1 MALMS
6 MLMRKQGRGAMR
18 LLSAVVA
25 LALVVAH
32 AIGGYA
38 HAAGHNH
45 SKEPAACVF
54 QASSEMAAA
63 AEMSG
68 QADSEHCNVP
78 ANPGDALDFMCNG
91 GVAVLMMPSFV
102 CPDQNQPHASTVA
115 GGTPLLLPGSLDRP
129 PRSTVRA

>member
-6 MLMRKQGRGAMR
+6 MLMRKQGRGATR

-32 AIGGYA
+32 VVGGYA
-38 HAAGHNH
+38 HATGHNH
-45 SKEPAACVF
+45 AKESAACAF
-54 QASSEMAAA
+54 QDSSELAAA

-68 QADSEHCNVP
+68 DTDSQHCDLP
-78 ANPGDALDFMCNG
+78 ANSGDALDFMCNG
-91 GVAVLMMPSFV
+91 GVAILMTPSFV
-102 CPDQNQPHASTVA
+102 CPDQNPPHASRVA
-115 GGTPLLLPGSLDRP
+115 GATPLLLPGSLDRP